1 MEYKDYYK
9 VLGVEKTASQDEIK
23 KAYRKLAVKYHPD
36 KNAGNKEAEEKFKE
50 INEANEVLSD
60 PEKRKKYNELGE
72 NWKYYQQAGG
82 QSQDF
87 DWSRYANQ
95 GGGSTRY
102 YSGGDFG
109 GFEGFGGA
117 GGGGG
122 FSDFFETLFGGGGFS
137 QGGGARRGRRS
148 SSMRGEDMRAS
159 LSITLE
165 EAYHGVEKLFTIDG
179 QSIKLKIK
187 PGIPDGQVLKLTGK
201 GYAGSGG
208 GAHGDLLLSIMVEPD
223 KRYERKGADLYTDL
237 PVDIYTAQLGGKAEV
252 KTFKGTIKVNIAKE
266 TDNGKTLR
274 LPGMGMPIYGKTNE
288 HGDLYVKVN
297 LQVIKNLSEKEE
309 KLFKELAGL
318 RK

>member
-1 MEYKDYYK
+1 MDYKDYYK
-9 VLGVEKTASQDEIK
+9 ILGVEKTATQDEIK
-23 KAYRKLAVKYHPD
+23 KAFRKLAVKYHPD

-60 PEKRKKYNELGE
+60 AAKRKKYDELGE
-72 NWKYYQQAGG
+72 NWKYYQQSGG

-95 GGGSTRY
+95 GGGGQRY
-102 YSGGDFG
+102 YTNQDFG
-109 GFEGFGGA
+109 GFDF

-122 FSDFFETLFGGGGFS
+122 FSDFFETMFGGGGFS
-137 QGGGARRGRRS
+137 QGGGARRGRRGAQ
-148 SSMRGEDMRAS
+148 RGEDMRAS

-165 EAYHGVEKLFTIDG
+165 EAYHGVEKTFTIDG

-187 PGIPDGQVLKLTGK
+187 PGIADGQLLKLGGK

-208 GAHGDLLLSIMVEPD
+208 GAHGDLLLSIVVEKD

-237 PVDIYTAQLGGKAEV
+237 PVDIITAELGGKAEV

-266 TDNGKTLR
+266 SDNGKTLR
-274 LPGMGMPIYGKTNE
+274 LPGMGMPVYGKENTF
-288 HGDLYVKVN
+288 GDMYVKIQ
-297 LQVIKNLSEKEE
+297 LHILKDLSEKEI
-309 KLFKELAGL
+309 KLFNQLAAL